1 MGMADEDDDAITTS
15 RIISVLAGCDR
26 RDRWWLAPST
36 SLVSM
41 FARSY
46 LDLRDVVTDPSADV
60 IEMNVL
66 CAIGTVTIVVPEGTD
81 VTLSGTSLLASSGS
95 LVEQGSGL
103 SMLPRI
109 VITATTV
116 LGRMQVQTTP
126 VAKKIR
132 RKRGKGAR
140 TPIVFQDDPS
150 LRSGDVVDEIGTRPV
165 AASLED
171 EPFAPDEARGFGDL
185 DDPFGDDPLDD
196 ELAVGG
202 IGGAPPSSTV
212 G

>member
-1 MGMADEDDDAITTS
+1 MADEDDDDTTTS

-36 SLVSM
+36 SLVSL

-46 LDLRDVVTDPSADV
+46 LDLRDVVTDPGADV
-60 IEMNVL
+60 IEMTVL

-109 VITATTV
+109 TITATTV
-116 LGRMQVQTTP
+116 LGRMQVQTCP
-126 VAKKIR
+126 VAKKVR
-132 RKRGKGAR
+132 KKRGKGAR
-140 TPIVFQDDPS
+140 TPIVFQDDAS
-150 LRSGDVVDEIGTRPV
+150 LRGGEVVDEIGTRPV
-165 AASLED
+165 ATPQAD
-171 EPFAPDEARGFGDL
+171 EPFAYGEARGFGEL

>member
-1 MGMADEDDDAITTS
+1 MADDDENENTTS
-15 RIISVLAGCDR
+15 RIVSVLAGCDR

-60 IEMNVL
+60 IEMNVI

-95 LVEQGSGL
+95 LVEQGSGM
-103 SMLPRI
+103 SILPRI

-126 VAKKIR
+126 VAKRVR

-140 TPIVFQDDPS
+140 TPIVFQDEV
-150 LRSGDVVDEIGTRPV
+150 VVDEIGTRAP
-165 AASLED
+165 A
-171 EPFAPDEARGFGDL
+171 APDAAAPGSFGDL
-185 DDPFGDDPLDD
+185 GDPFGDDPLDD
-196 ELAVGG
+196 EFDAGVPAGA
-202 IGGAPPSSTV
+202 IGADPASSTV